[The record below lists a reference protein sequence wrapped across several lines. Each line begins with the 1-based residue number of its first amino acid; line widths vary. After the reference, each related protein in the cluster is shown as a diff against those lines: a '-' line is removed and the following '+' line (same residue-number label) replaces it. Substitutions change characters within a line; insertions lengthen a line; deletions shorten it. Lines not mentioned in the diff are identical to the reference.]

1 MGAMTPSAAIQH
13 LQATGLTES
22 AIAAKVHTRQSTIN
36 KIKRGVTAPS
46 WQLGAALIE
55 LAERTPLPDSGDKKA
70 A

>member
-1 MGAMTPSAAIQH
+1 MTPAAAIQH
-13 LQATGLTES
+13 LQAAGLTES
-22 AIAAKVHTRQSTIN
+22 AIAAKVDARQSTIN

-55 LAERTPLPDSGDKKA
+55 LAERTPLPEAEQGREA